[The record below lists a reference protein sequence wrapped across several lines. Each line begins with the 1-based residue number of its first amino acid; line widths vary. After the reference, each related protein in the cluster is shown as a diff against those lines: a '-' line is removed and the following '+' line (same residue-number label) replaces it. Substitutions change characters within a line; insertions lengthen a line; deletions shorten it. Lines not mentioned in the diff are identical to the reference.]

1 MRPYHR
7 GALMVAAHAMATDLA
22 MLVWSALLCLLM
34 PVVYLVGRSG
44 QPGGLAWGFGNRD
57 VSLDVPAWV
66 RRAERAHANLVE
78 NLPAFAILVLV
89 AHVAGKANATTDL
102 GATLFFWGRVAH
114 VVTYVGGITYA
125 RTAAFFVGTA
135 GELLILSQLWR

>member
-1 MRPYHR
+1 MT
-7 GALMVAAHAMATDLA
+7 TDLS
-22 MLVWSALLCLLM
+22 MLVWSGLLCLLM
-34 PVVYLVGRSG
+34 PTVYLVGRSG

-57 VSLDVPAWV
+57 VRLDVPAWV
-66 RRAERAHANLVE
+66 GRAERAHANLVE

-89 AHVAGKANATTDL
+89 AAVAGKANATTAL

-114 VVTYVGGITYA
+114 AAVYVAGIPYL

-135 GELLILSQLWR
+135 GELLIFSQLWR